1 MIHTTIS
8 SNEVLTNVNGDNN
21 GEEWYVLTTNN
32 PQHAKEHI
40 ERWNLDVEKKQEGDY
55 LIPFI
60 PYTFM
65 DSCVF
70 EKETMVQ
77 KLSIRS
83 ALFRYLF
90 IKGYPETIA
99 DLIDGVNKSSKDK
112 MYFLY
117 STPGNV
123 ATINSS
129 DMNRLVSIC
138 SNGGYAFEI
147 PLTKADIKV
156 GNEIRLQDTPFDI
169 GNVKYKIIGYTAR
182 KNHVYTVQ
190 IELTMFNVT
199 FKRLFVDFRD
209 VPDDANLSELVGS
222 TQERLLG
229 VFMRMVNNKQL
240 EADKI
245 KDEQLLRS
253 LLGNKSVDF
262 PFGAMRRHFLALML
276 ICAQLLKDCEE
287 KAILQKQVEN
297 ELTEIGRLRES
308 KAATDTRA
316 YLHIAMFIA
325 TKNPVYRELA
335 KTYVREHNPKSSF
348 LRKWVTASSK
358 RQALRLFGKF

>member
-1 MIHTTIS
+1 MTHTTIS
-8 SNEVLTNVNGDNN
+8 PNELLTNVGDDKD

-40 ERWNLDVEKKQEGDY
+40 ERWNLDVEKKHEGEY
-55 LIPFI
+55 LMPFI

-70 EKETMVQ
+70 EQKTMEQ

-90 IKGYPETIA
+90 IKGAPEAIA
-99 DLIDGVNKSSKDK
+99 DLIGDVNKLPKDR

-129 DMNRLVSIC
+129 DMNRLVSVC
-138 SNGGYAFEI
+138 SNGGYTFEI

-156 GNEIRLQDTPFDI
+156 GNEIRLQDTPFDT

-190 IELTMFNVT
+190 VELTMFNVT
-199 FKRLFVDFRD
+199 FKKLFVDFRD
-209 VPDDANLSELVGS
+209 IPDNTNLSELVGS
-222 TQERLLG
+222 TQERLMG
-229 VFMRMVNNKQL
+229 IFMRMVNNKQL
-240 EADKI
+240 ESDKI

-253 LLGNKSVDF
+253 LLENKSVDF

-276 ICAQLLKDCEE
+276 ICAQLLKDSEE
-287 KAILQKQVEN
+287 KTALQKQVED
-297 ELTEIGRLRES
+297 ELMEIGRQRES